1 MAKPARRAVSRAD
14 APGMGEAVPK
24 SDRGARELGRG
35 ARAVASDQA
44 VSPSQAIIVTV
55 TKMPGKRGER
65 DSVVCGWCRRPVTPT
80 EGRGR
85 PRRFCKRSC
94 RQRDF
99 EARQRSARHG
109 VDENE
114 LIVARRDFDRLH
126 DEIFVLACAVADA
139 EADLRDAESSADLRL
154 IITSLLAASRDVSA
168 LSDHFPT
175 ARRES

>member
-1 MAKPARRAVSRAD
+1 M
-14 APGMGEAVPK
+14 
-24 SDRGARELGRG
+24 GRG
-35 ARAVASDQA
+35 ARVASNRA
-44 VSPSQAIIVTV
+44 VRTSQAIIVTV
-55 TKMPGKRGER
+55 TKLPGEQGER
-65 DSVVCGWCRRPVTPT
+65 HGVVCGWCRRPVTPT

-109 VDENE
+109 VDEKE
-114 LIVARRDFDRLH
+114 LIIARRDFDRLH

-139 EADLRDAESSADLRL
+139 QADLRDAESTADLRL
-154 IITSLLAASRDVSA
+154 IIASLLAASRDVSA
-168 LSDHFPT
+168 LSDRSLT